1 MNIHQNYKV
10 AYTILVITICLD
22 FLKNIFNGSFSG
34 IGNLIFTL
42 CFLFGIF
49 MLARIVRKG
58 RKWPGFIFASLII
71 LEMLTIEYK
80 FEDFNKEFASQ
91 ICSLILILIET
102 TSVFFIFTAPK
113 QIEEKAE
120 DNIIL
125 DYNMTKK
132 ETST

>member
-1 MNIHQNYKV
+1 
-10 AYTILVITICLD
+10 
-22 FLKNIFNGSFSG
+22 
-34 IGNLIFTL
+34 
-42 CFLFGIF
+42 
-49 MLARIVRKG
+49 
-58 RKWPGFIFASLII
+58 
-71 LEMLTIEYK
+71 MLTIEYK

-120 DNIIL
+120 DNTIL